1 MVSSPVPGENLN
13 NDGIGRIYGGEVS
26 ARLNPSRR
34 TTGFLSYTAA
44 RAASATTA
52 GEGWRLFSWDQ
63 THILTMAGSLRLGN
77 GWDLSST
84 FRYVTGN
91 PMTPVKDSTYN
102 ANVDIYRP
110 VYGGVNSERNP
121 AFHRL
126 DLRIEK
132 AWQVSTGSLA
142 AYLDRAERLQPPEPG
157 RPDPQLQLHPV
168 QGHPRPAGHPQ
179 HRLPG

>member
-1 MVSSPVPGENLN
+1 
-13 NDGIGRIYGGEVS
+13 
-26 ARLNPSRR
+26 
-34 TTGFLSYTAA
+34 
-44 RAASATTA
+44 
-52 GEGWRLFSWDQ
+52 
-63 THILTMAGSLRLGN
+63 MAGSLRLGN

-132 AWQVSTGSLA
+132 TWQVSTGSLA
-142 AYLDRAERLQPPEPG
+142 AYLDLQNAYNHRSQEGRTHNYNFTQSKAIPG
-157 RPDPQLQLHPV
+157 LPV
-168 QGHPRPAGHPQ
+168 IPSIGFRGEI
-179 HRLPG
+179 